1 MQEVAGPRAVLL
13 FDGQPKPT
21 DNGLII
27 LAPAHIVSREH
38 YPWLYS
44 SEPTLFVLRVLLF
57 KAGQQ
62 DKLLQPVV
70 IGTEIKQKLKDG
82 GYLP

>member
-1 MQEVAGPRAVLL
+1 MRGLVL
-13 FDGQPKPT
+13 F
-21 DNGLII
+21 LIFPE
-27 LAPAHIVSREH
+27 AATKR
-38 YPWLYS
+38 
-44 SEPTLFVLRVLLF
+44 FVRRLF